1 MNLKN
6 NLITKQL
13 IKSFALIKKAPLKLA
28 YPVLI
33 DLVFLF
39 VYGFFSYIITNRIIY
54 YFSSINELMVNNTET
69 FQNSF
74 LTKGLFSA
82 IVEIP
87 GADVFLKKS
96 LLWIIALVVFIYI
109 SYSFFQALS
118 WRLSL
123 NIAKHKKIK
132 EYMKKFFLINLFW
145 LLFFITYNIISIYLG
160 FKKQVVS
167 RYAEVSDFSIILFI
181 FIALWLYF
189 MLISYALIERYNAR
203 ESIKKTFIL
212 GIKKVKYIL
221 PMYLIVF
228 FIFFIVNYIM
238 LYSGNINQNI
248 AWIIGIF
255 IVLPLFA
262 WARLYIHLV
271 VTQLVRT
278 KVDIK

>member
-1 MNLKN
+1 MMNLKN
-6 NLITKQL
+6 NIITKQL
-13 IKSFALIKKAPLKLA
+13 IKSFALIKKAPLKLS

-39 VYGFFSYIITNRIIY
+39 IYGFFSYIITSRIIY

-69 FQNSF
+69 FQNFF

-96 LLWIIALVVFIYI
+96 LIWVLVLVVFIYF

-123 NIAKHKKIK
+123 NIAKEKKIK
-132 EYMKKFFLINLFW
+132 DYLKKFFLINLFW
-145 LLFFITYNIISIYLG
+145 LLFFIIYNIISISIG
-160 FKKQVVS
+160 FKKQIVS
-167 RYAEVSDFSIILFI
+167 RYAEVSEFSIILFI

-189 MLISYALIERYNAR
+189 MLISYSLIEKYKVK
-203 ESIKKTFIL
+203 ESIKKTFVI
-212 GIKKVKYIL
+212 GIKKIKYIL
-221 PMYLIVF
+221 PMYLIIF

-262 WARLYIHLV
+262 WTRLYIHLV

-278 KVDIK
+278 KI